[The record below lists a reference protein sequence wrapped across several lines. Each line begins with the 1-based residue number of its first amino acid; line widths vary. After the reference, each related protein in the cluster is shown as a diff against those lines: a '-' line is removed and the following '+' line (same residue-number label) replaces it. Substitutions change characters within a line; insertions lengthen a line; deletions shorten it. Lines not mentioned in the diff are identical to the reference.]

1 MTDDSDVFVRS
12 DGRPVTVVS
21 GFRERVLG
29 ARPSVTPRDGWSDDD
44 YSGSADRKLARFA
57 RLRAEFE
64 GRLGALEDARV
75 LEMGCGDGINCLLF
89 AHAGVGFVQGVDLAP
104 GLLED
109 SDRGERARRLA
120 DVVLEKVG
128 FDRRHEAALAELPI
142 DIRKMDATALDLPD
156 ASFDLVWSRS
166 VLEHVMPVDLALAE
180 AVRVVRPGGL
190 LHHRIDPFFGVRGCH
205 KGGVVEIPW
214 AHARMGLEDFRR
226 FVAETEGEQKAVR
239 RHTRLQTLNRLGTQV
254 WRDLVVTGPVELL
267 DWVEVRSELAD
278 EVLAEFPDLTA
289 DLLDG
294 LTEHDLVFSE
304 LKAWL
309 RRTPDTAG

>member
-1 MTDDSDVFVRS
+1 MTDADVFVRNDS
-12 DGRPVTVVS
+12 RPIALVP

-29 ARPSVTPRDGWSDDD
+29 ARSSVTPRDGWSDDD
-44 YSGSADRKLARFA
+44 YTAAADRKLRRFT

-64 GRLGALEDARV
+64 GRLGPLEDARV

-89 AHAGVGFVQGVDLAP
+89 AHAGAGFVQGVDLAP

-120 DVVLEKVG
+120 DVVLGRVG
-128 FDRRHEAALAELPI
+128 FDPGRHEAALAVLPV
-142 DIRKMDATALDLPD
+142 DVRRMDATALDLPD
-156 ASFDLVWSRS
+156 ASFDLGWSRS
-166 VLEHVMPVDLALAE
+166 VLEHVMPLDLALAE
-180 AVRVVRPGGL
+180 AARVVRPGGL
-190 LHHRIDPFFGVRGCH
+190 LHHRIDPFFGIRGCH
-205 KGGVVEIPW
+205 KRGVVDIPW

-226 FVAETEGEQKAVR
+226 FVAQTEGEQWAVE
-239 RHTRLQTLNRLGTQV
+239 RHARLQSLNRLGTQA

-267 DWVEVRSELAD
+267 AWVEVRSELAD

-294 LTEHDLVFSE
+294 VTEHDLVCSE

-309 RRTPDTAG
+309 RRTP